1 MSYQERLERELIDEE
16 TNRALDLHKVRQ
28 AIARRLGNLQIRKID
43 FPLDCLPPR
52 IEEFVRAYMTTFKVP
67 ADHYALAIL
76 TAAGAAIGNAARI
89 DDRGTYHPA
98 VLYGCLVDV
107 PGSGKTPT
115 INTVLRPFRK
125 LEEEARQSHAL
136 AVAIAK
142 EDAKEEGKKGVIPR
156 LPPPVEYLVGD
167 FTLEALVDTLEANP
181 RGAMAWSDEIE
192 GFLSAMDKYR
202 NGKGGDGPFWLSAF
216 TGETYKNNRRNRE
229 RPVYLPRVFC
239 PFLGGIQPGLLSR
252 FGDDSRDS
260 SGFLAR
266 VLFTIPPLQPKQH
279 YHNRRPD
286 RMHQEHWE
294 AVIRKIVK
302 VQPKSITRELEA
314 SEFHVPHEV
323 PMSDGAKTAYEGF
336 FNGLADQV
344 NNLEAGDEVKRST
357 LVKFET
363 HCLRFALILHF
374 LEWAS
379 KQPVPETHETSTM
392 WMAPGAITTEEI
404 AKTPISLETMQRAVT
419 ISEYFMATGLE
430 VVGRLIGPLQMLPEA
445 QRIWYE
451 ELPADDIRTAE
462 AVSAAAEA
470 NISERTVTRLLA
482 NKDLFAKQ
490 KRGVYERLIF

>member
-1 MSYQERLERELIDEE
+1 MSYHERIAREMNDEQNNLAIDI
-16 TNRALDLHKVRQ
+16 HKAQQ
-28 AIARRLGNLQIRKID
+28 AIRKRIANLQIRKQD

-52 IEEFVRAYMTTFKVP
+52 IEEFVKAYMTTFRVP

-76 TAAGAAIGNAARI
+76 TAAGAAVGNSARI
-89 DDRGTYHPA
+89 DDRGSYHPA
-98 VLYGCLVDV
+98 VLYACLVDV

-115 INTVLRPFRK
+115 IKTVLRPFRR
-125 LEEEARQSHAL
+125 LEEEARRSHAL

-142 EDAKEEGKKGVIPR
+142 EEAKEDKKGTPAK
-156 LPPPVEYLVGD
+156 LPPPLEYLVGD

-181 RGAMAWSDEIE
+181 RGALAWSDEIE
-192 GFLSAMDKYR
+192 GFISSMDKYR

-239 PFLGGIQPGLLSR
+239 PFIGGIQPGLLSR

-279 YHNRRPD
+279 YHNHRPD

-294 AVIRKIVK
+294 SVIRKIVK
-302 VQPKSITRELEA
+302 VEPREVNREQDA
-314 SEFHVPHEV
+314 ATFHVPHEV
-323 PMSDGAKTAYEGF
+323 PMSEGAKSAYEGF
-336 FNGLADQV
+336 FNGLADQI
-344 NNLEAGDEVKRST
+344 NTLDSGDEVKRST

-379 KQPVPETHETSTM
+379 SAPTPESHQTSDM
-392 WMAPGAITTEEI
+392 WMAAGAITSKEI
-404 AKTPISLETMQRAVT
+404 AKQPISLDTMRRAVR

-430 VVGRLIGPLQMLPEA
+430 VVGRLAGPVQMLADE

-451 ELPADDIRTAE
+451 ELPEDLSKAHAVQTGE
-462 AVSAAAEA
+462 AAG
-470 NISERTVTRLLA
+470 ISERTIKRLLS
-482 NKDLFAKQ
+482 NKTLFARQ
-490 KRGVYERLIF
+490 KRGHYERLIF